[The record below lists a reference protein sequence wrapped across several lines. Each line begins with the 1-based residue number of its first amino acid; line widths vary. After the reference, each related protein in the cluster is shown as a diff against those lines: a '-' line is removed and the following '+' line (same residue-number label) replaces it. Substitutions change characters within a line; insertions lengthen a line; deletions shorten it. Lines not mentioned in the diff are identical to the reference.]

1 MIPIESRTIPEDILK
16 DSVLAHIAAAYFS
29 VGKQLERKTGCSA
42 TRGFILST
50 LRGGTTRNQNQIA
63 TLLGFDRTVVH
74 RSIKSLV
81 QEGLVSEKKA
91 GSGRAILIS
100 LTPKGNKYRE
110 QLIKARVA
118 ADEKV
123 RHALT
128 ATERATLV
136 RLLKRVAD
144 LAL

>member
-128 ATERATLV
+128 AAERATLV

-144 LAL
+144 LGL